1 VSRGGVIRSPEGS
14 FPDSARSEAPSG
26 IMLMDSE
33 KANTFRIQPLDF
45 ETTEQR
51 HGEHVISESESGD
64 ASPPRSLTGS
74 DYIVPGS
81 ATDIA

>member
-1 VSRGGVIRSPEGS
+1 
-14 FPDSARSEAPSG
+14 
-26 IMLMDSE
+26 MDSE